1 MGAAYL
7 EEKLKDTYQTYYTT
21 KGQAHLLRK
30 NYLHTLAEAWAEKG
44 QANKE
49 RVYKQLLHVEQ
60 QRATATHKQL
70 LHVEQQRATAT
81 RIKYIREKLKCDST
95 TSVKVRDS
103 TGHWQEISDKGA
115 MEEAIMAGT
124 KTKYTAAFGTPFMV
138 PPLVIELGYLGK
150 GRAADEVLQGVY
162 TIPPS
167 TDQYTADFI
176 RHLQQPQVIQ
186 ENRDYPTEMPIE
198 TYRNYWRKAKER
210 TSCYPGVL
218 SFATLKAGAQDACIT
233 EFECIMMRG
242 PLFAGYTPKNW
253 KLCLDVMLLKKAG
266 TTQVDAL
273 RMIMLFQPDCNYA
286 FKFVG

>member
-49 RVYKQLLHVEQ
+49 RIY
-60 QRATATHKQL
+60 KQL

-150 GRAADEVLQGVY
+150 GRAADEVLQGV
-162 TIPPS
+162 
-167 TDQYTADFI
+167 
-176 RHLQQPQVIQ
+176 
-186 ENRDYPTEMPIE
+186 
-198 TYRNYWRKAKER
+198 
-210 TSCYPGVL
+210 
-218 SFATLKAGAQDACIT
+218 
-233 EFECIMMRG
+233 
-242 PLFAGYTPKNW
+242 
-253 KLCLDVMLLKKAG
+253 
-266 TTQVDAL
+266 
-273 RMIMLFQPDCNYA
+273 
-286 FKFVG
+286 